1 MDLFDAVTTAGDGT
15 PVTSRYGPGA
25 PLAVRMRPASLDE
38 VAGQGH
44 LLVPGSP
51 LRRLVE
57 PADDASRRA
66 APGSVILWG
75 PPGTGK
81 TTLAYLVATV
91 SGRRFVELSAV
102 TAGVKEVRQ
111 VVEDARRRLATG
123 GDETV
128 LFIDEVHRFSKTQQ
142 DALLGAVEDRL
153 VLLVAPPRRTRRS
166 RWWRRCSRG
175 CWCCSSSL

>member
-75 PPGTGK
+75 PPRTGK

-123 GDETV
+123 GDEEGGV
-128 LFIDEVHRFSKTQQ
+128 F
-142 DALLGAVEDRL
+142 
-153 VLLVAPPRRTRRS
+153 RRGGPLS
-166 RWWRRCSRG
+166 QIHEG
-175 CWCCSSSL
+175 